1 VSDFGLGHLA
11 DDSAAFFGVGESVGQ
26 ICSFDV
32 VEQKVGLFG
41 EIFRRSVAGRVLVA
55 IGDAFPGLRIVSVL
69 KIVFHILKII
79 KTKCFHK
86 NMNCIKSFFKIK
98 SHFKAESGF
107 ANCCILILKVN
118 CHCIGVLKNISI
130 TVQAVFA

>member
-1 VSDFGLGHLA
+1 LENGVESIFHDFLLVFRLVSDFGLGHLA

-55 IGDAFPGLRIVSVL
+55 VADALP
-69 KIVFHILKII
+69 
-79 KTKCFHK
+79 
-86 NMNCIKSFFKIK
+86 
-98 SHFKAESGF
+98 
-107 ANCCILILKVN
+107 
-118 CHCIGVLKNISI
+118 
-130 TVQAVFA
+130 